1 MVPKFMYGTHYSSAG
16 VVLHYLV
23 RQDPFTTLHV
33 NLQVNLLQY
42 LAILCGVPWGG

>member
-1 MVPKFMYGTHYSSAG
+1 MYGTHYSSAG

-33 NLQVNLLQY
+33 NLQVNLLY
-42 LAILCGVPWGG
+42 MVVFHWGLSPGKTTVTT